1 MIAKPIAW
9 PELGPWL
16 ELSLIPLS
24 LWLGRYAAR
33 LSAGVGKT
41 PEALVFGDPALLRLA
56 LLWALLFTAG
66 IYWRALA
73 ASPSPARSGES
84 PAIDQATT
92 APLRTRSGAADNSR
106 RRYRRPVHRRP
117 VRVRVRRIAA
127 VTILV
132 LVGDLVGDPT
142 TYLTPDD
149 RDFLAILRSQ

>member
-16 ELSLIPLS
+16 ELSLILLS

-33 LSAGVGKT
+33 LSAGVGET
-41 PEALVFGDPALLRLA
+41 PEALVFGDPALFSLA

-66 IYWRALA
+66 IYWPALA

-106 RRYRRPVHRRP
+106 RRYRRRFTVAPSGSASGA
-117 VRVRVRRIAA
+117 AA

-132 LVGDLVGDPT
+132 LVGDLVGEPT
-142 TYLTPDD
+142 KYLTPDD
-149 RDFLAILRSQ
+149 RDVLAILRSQ